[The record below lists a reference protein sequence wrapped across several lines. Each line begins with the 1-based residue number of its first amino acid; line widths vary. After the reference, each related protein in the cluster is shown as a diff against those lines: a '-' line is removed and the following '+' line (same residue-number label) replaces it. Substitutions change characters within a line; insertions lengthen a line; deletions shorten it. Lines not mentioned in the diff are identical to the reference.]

1 MTSAPLIVPIVEG
14 HGEVEAVPLLLR
26 RISTALRP
34 ELVPVINPPTRI
46 KASSFLSDEA
56 YFQKYI
62 KLASAKA
69 ARGNGLVLILLDCE
83 DDFPCVVGPQLLR
96 KAQSVRGDVSYLTAL
111 AFREYE
117 TWFLTAAKSLRGCSG
132 LPEDLES
139 PSNPESIRGAK
150 EWLGRHMPNSYD
162 PVIHQAAF
170 TRQFDLEQAS
180 RNSSFGRLK
189 QRIEAHLKHF
199 HTRIP

>member
-62 KLASAKA
+62 K
-69 ARGNGLVLILLDCE
+69 
-83 DDFPCVVGPQLLR
+83 
-96 KAQSVRGDVSYLTAL
+96 
-111 AFREYE
+111 
-117 TWFLTAAKSLRGCSG
+117 
-132 LPEDLES
+132 
-139 PSNPESIRGAK
+139 
-150 EWLGRHMPNSYD
+150 
-162 PVIHQAAF
+162 
-170 TRQFDLEQAS
+170 QAS

-189 QRIEAHLKHF
+189 QRIEAHLQHF